1 MGKDINE
8 EYQERTEKLFIAEGE
23 MKAVFSRLGDQIAQD
38 MGYDAIHGMDAVYRY
53 LIDKYHWL
61 PHQVRSLSV
70 DDLSLLF
77 DDYEIKKE
85 KDDIIPTEEK

>member
-8 EYQERTEKLFIAEGE
+8 EYQERTEKLFVAEGE
-23 MKAVFSRLGDQIAQD
+23 MKAVFSRLGDQIAKDQ
-38 MGYDAIHGMDAVYRY
+38 GYDSLHGMDAVHRY

-70 DDLSLLF
+70 DDLALLL
-77 DDYEIKKE
+77 DDYEKPDAE
-85 KDDIIPTEEK
+85 GD